1 MRQEQLTWRQRGQLW
16 LRLGLRLGLAVLAV
30 LLALRVL
37 PPLLGLFAPF
47 VLALILAALLNAP
60 VRWLQRRLGW
70 SRRLLTLLTLLLLFG
85 LLGGGLTLLVY
96 AAGSEL
102 LSLTQN
108 WEGLLEQLYSVAGQL
123 EGMLRQL
130 QNLVPEPVTQAALS
144 IGDRLM
150 LWLQGTASELLA
162 RAADYLGSK
171 AVALPAFFLA
181 LVMFLMA
188 SYFLT
193 ADYPYLRTRA
203 IQHMDE
209 GVLSFL
215 GQVRSAALVAFG
227 GYLRAQL
234 LLSAGVF
241 FILLGGFLLTGQG
254 YALLLALVL
263 AVMDFIPIIGS
274 GTVMVPWAV
283 IALFTRDYSTAVSV
297 MVIWGAVAL
306 FRQLAEP
313 KFVGNQTGLSPI
325 LSLIS
330 IYTGMRLAGVAG
342 MILGPILT
350 LVVLNLAGLGLFHG
364 LRMDLSAAAADI
376 AAILR
381 QRP

>member
-1 MRQEQLTWRQRGQLW
+1 MRQEPLTWRQRGQLW
-16 LRLGLRLGLAVLAV
+16 LRLGLRLGLSVLAV
-30 LLALRVL
+30 LLALRLL

-47 VLALILAALLNAP
+47 VCALVLAALLNSP

-70 SRRLLTLLTLLLLFG
+70 SRRLLSLLTLLLLFG
-85 LLGGGLTLLVY
+85 LLGGVLTLLVY

-108 WEGLLEQLYSVAGQL
+108 WEGLLEQLRSVAGQL
-123 EGMLRQL
+123 EGMLWQL
-130 QNLVPEPVTQAALS
+130 QSLVPEPVTQSALA

-171 AVALPAFFLA
+171 AVGLPAFFLA

-325 LSLIS
+325 LSLVS

-364 LRMDLSAAAADI
+364 IRMDLAAAAADI